1 MRAGKSLFSEI
12 FGGSIKQPVSRILKH
27 HIRGFFRK
35 GRRCGFTKGM
45 RRMAEKHKYL
55 VILGITL
62 AVYLGIR
69 FLLPYVIPFFIA
81 WILVAALNPL
91 LVKIRK
97 RLPWKKEILAGILLT
112 VFLALGGVLFYFFCG
127 AVMKQLARVMANFD
141 HYYQQI
147 CAMVDDC
154 CGMVERKA
162 GIRDGGIR
170 LAVDRQLEQAA
181 AQFEE
186 KMVPDVLNHSV
197 QYLMKALNGAGFL
210 FLVFIGVLLLIKDYE
225 EIIGKL
231 ERYPFFVR
239 VRRISRRI
247 SHTGGTYLRSQFLIM
262 GIISA
267 MCVAGLYLLG
277 NSYAL
282 LLGIVIGI
290 LDALPFLGTGTVLL
304 PWAVVLLIQKKY
316 ALALGYAGLFLITNT
331 VRELLEPKLIGR
343 RIGIYPFVMAFS
355 VYAGLC
361 LFGPTGVFTGPA
373 GLVLIQETCRE
384 ILGESAGERHS

>member
-1 MRAGKSLFSEI
+1 
-12 FGGSIKQPVSRILKH
+12 
-27 HIRGFFRK
+27 
-35 GRRCGFTKGM
+35 
-45 RRMAEKHKYL
+45 MAEKNKFL
-55 VILGITL
+55 VILGVTL

-69 FLLPYVIPFFIA
+69 YLLPYVIPFLIA

-97 RLPWKKEILAGILLT
+97 KLPWKKEILAGILLT
-112 VFLALGGVLFYFFCG
+112 VFLVLGGILLYFFFG
-127 AVMKQLARVMANFD
+127 AVMKQLARVVANFD

-162 GIRDGGIR
+162 GIQDGGIR

-181 AQFEE
+181 VQFEE

-197 QYLMKALNGAGFL
+197 QYLMKALDGAGFL
-210 FLVFIGVLLLIKDYE
+210 FLVLIGVLLLIKDYE
-225 EIIGKL
+225 EILEKL
-231 ERYPFFVR
+231 GQYSLFGRI
-239 VRRISRRI
+239 RRIGRRI

-262 GIISA
+262 GIISV
-267 MCVAGLYLLG
+267 MCVLGLYLLG

-304 PWAVVLLIQKKY
+304 PWAVVLLLQKKY
-316 ALALGYAGLFLITNT
+316 ALALGYAGLFLVTNT
-331 VRELLEPKLIGR
+331 VRELLEPKLIGE
-343 RIGIYPFVMAFS
+343 RIGIYPFVMALS
-355 VYAGLC
+355 VYTGLC
-361 LFGPTGVFTGPA
+361 LFGPSGVFTGPA
-373 GLVLIQETCRE
+373 GLVLIMEICRE
-384 ILGESAGERHS
+384 ILGEAAGDQHS